1 MKKIKILLLVAVI
14 GGVAWILS
22 GRVSLSSE
30 KVVPKALW
38 NAIGKNEGDPSID
51 SDNDG
56 LTDAEETKKGTDP
69 KKADSDGDGFLD
81 GQEVHDGYDPLRAA
95 PGDRL
100 TANSNHNSNANTNA
114 NSNANSQ
121 TNNNAGIVINS
132 SIVNG
137 NGNTNG
143 GGTPPAQNVT
153 EQVALKVDDLI
164 ARYKIY
170 STPYQSLDDATKAEV
185 EKELN
190 GFSAEILKNTGLD
203 FAFNIPE
210 ETLRVNN
217 EESQNKDQYVG
228 RAKDILRQHNL
239 IADNQTIEDGI
250 RSIFA
255 DLTAM
260 GKSDIDWDKVN
271 NWKRETPTAYQG
283 LLEMPVNP
291 GLKPAHIRLL
301 RVVKSLDT
309 VFQNINE
316 GDYFRAFLAAGRADK
331 IGAEL
336 DKFTQELK

>member
-1 MKKIKILLLVAVI
+1 MKKIKIILLIALVGGAV
-14 GGVAWILS
+14 WLLS

-38 NAIGKNEGDPSID
+38 NALGRDDTDTSLD
-51 SDNDG
+51 SDGDG
-56 LTDAEETKKGTDP
+56 LTDVEEAKRGTDP
-69 KKADSDGDGFLD
+69 KKADTDGDGFSD

-100 TANSNHNSNANTNA
+100 TANSNHNSNNNSNSNT

-121 TNNNAGIVINS
+121 TNNNSGILINNTNTNSNS
-132 SIVNG
+132 S
-137 NGNTNG
+137 
-143 GGTPPAQNVT
+143 AQNVT

-170 STPYQSLDDATKAEV
+170 STPYESLDEATKTEV

-190 GFSAEILKNTGLD
+190 NFSASIIKNVGLD

-210 ETLRVNN
+210 ETLRVNG
-217 EESQNKDQYVG
+217 EEPQNKDQYVG

-250 RSIFA
+250 RSMLT
-255 DLTAM
+255 DLASM
-260 GKSDIDWDKVN
+260 SKNDIDWDKVN
-271 NWKRETPTAYQG
+271 SWKRQAPNAYQD

-291 GLKPAHIRLL
+291 DLKPAHIRLL
-301 RVVKSLDT
+301 RVVKSLNI
-309 VFQNINE
+309 VFQNITE
-316 GDYFRAFLAAGRADK
+316 GDYFRSFLAAGRAEK
-331 IGAEL
+331 IGGEL
-336 DKFTQELK
+336 DKFTQEIK

>member
-1 MKKIKILLLVAVI
+1 MKKIKIILLVAVI
-14 GGVAWILS
+14 GGAVWVLS

-38 NAIGKNEGDPSID
+38 NAVGISQTDSTLD

-56 LTDAEETKKGTDP
+56 LTDVEEAKWRTDP
-69 KKADSDGDGFLD
+69 KKADTDGDGFLD

-100 TANSNHNSNANTNA
+100 TANTNHNSNSNTNT
-114 NSNANSQ
+114 NSQ
-121 TNNNAGIVINS
+121 ANDNSGIVINS
-132 SIVNG
+132 SVPASNSNVNSNN
-137 NGNTNG
+137 NGS
-143 GGTPPAQNVT
+143 AQNVT

-164 ARYKIY
+164 SRYKIY
-170 STPYQSLDDATKAEV
+170 STPYQNLDDATKTEV

-190 GFSAEILKNTGLD
+190 GFSAQIIKNTGLD

-210 ETLRVNN
+210 ETLRLNG
-217 EESQNKDQYVG
+217 EEPQNKDQYVG

-250 RSIFA
+250 HSIFA
-255 DLTAM
+255 DLTSM
-260 GKSDIDWDKVN
+260 GKTDIDWDKVN
-271 NWKRETPTAYQG
+271 NWKKETPTCYQD

-291 GLKPAHIRLL
+291 SLKPAHIRLL
-301 RVVKSLDT
+301 RVVKSLDI

-331 IGAEL
+331 IGGEL

>member
-1 MKKIKILLLVAVI
+1 MKKIKIILLVAVI
-14 GGVAWILS
+14 GGAVWILS
-22 GRVSLSSE
+22 GRISLSSE

-38 NAIGKNEGDPSID
+38 NAVGIKDTDTSID

-56 LTDAEETKKGTDP
+56 LNDVEEAKKGTDP
-69 KKADSDGDGFLD
+69 KKADTDGDGFTD

-95 PGDRL
+95 PGDRVL
-100 TANSNHNSNANTNA
+100 ANANNNNSNSNT
-114 NSNANSQ
+114 NSNANSN
-121 TNNNAGIVINS
+121 TNSHNNNAGGIVINA
-132 SIVNG
+132 
-137 NGNTNG
+137 NTNSSGNSG
-143 GGTPPAQNVT
+143 GSSQNVT

-170 STPYQSLDDATKAEV
+170 STPYESLDEATKTEV

-190 GFSAEILKNTGLD
+190 GFSAGIIKNTGLD

-210 ETLRVNN
+210 DTLRVNDG
-217 EESQNKDQYVG
+217 ESQDKNQYVG
-228 RAKDILRQHNL
+228 RTKDILRQHNL

-250 RSIFA
+250 KSISA
-255 DLTAM
+255 DLTSM
-260 GKSDIDWDKVN
+260 GKSDINWDKVN
-271 NWKRETPTAYQG
+271 GWKRETPGAYQA

-291 GLKPAHIRLL
+291 NLKPAHIRLL

-331 IGAEL
+331 IKGEL
-336 DKFTQELK
+336 DKFTEELK